1 MDDAVTATVLVAD
14 DEPIAR
20 RIIRTLL
27 EPHPDFQVIGECR
40 DGATAASLIR
50 SLEPKVVFLDVQMP
64 RLDGL
69 GVLRVA
75 RPTPPPAVVFV
86 TAYEQFAVRAFEAE
100 AVDYLVKP
108 FSDDRFHQTV
118 DRVRRTLARQ
128 EAALLSRRLSGLLEP
143 GPKDPSLRYRN
154 RFLASLGRQAF
165 SVPVE
170 AVRWIEARGYY
181 AKLHTGDKAHLVRH
195 SLTALEGELDPRC
208 FVRSHRGALVN
219 LAFVTR
225 IESSAGGECSLVL
238 QDGTR
243 LPVSGRRRRAV
254 ERCLGGNPPESRR

>member
-1 MDDAVTATVLVAD
+1 MDDAVAPATVLVAD

-40 DGATAASLIR
+40 DGAAAASLIR
-50 SLEPKVVFLDVQMP
+50 SLEPRVVFLDVQMP

-69 GVLRVA
+69 GVLRAA

-128 EAALLSRRLSGLLEP
+128 EA
-143 GPKDPSLRYRN
+143 RYRT

-170 AVRWIEARGYY
+170 TVRWIEARGYY
-181 AKLHTGDKAHLVRH
+181 AKLHTGEKTHLVRH
-195 SLTALEGELDPRC
+195 SLTALEGELDPRR

-219 LAFVTR
+219 LAFITR
-225 IESSAGGECSLVL
+225 IESSAGGDCSLVL